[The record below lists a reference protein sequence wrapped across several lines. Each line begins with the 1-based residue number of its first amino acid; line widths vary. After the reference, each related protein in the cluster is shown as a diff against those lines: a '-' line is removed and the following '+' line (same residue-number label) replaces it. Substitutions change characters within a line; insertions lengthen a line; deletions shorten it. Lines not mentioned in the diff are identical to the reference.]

1 MISTYS
7 TLIYTGIPI
16 QVPKSSLF
24 FRILVG
30 GSPTSREAASGLDLL
45 LVSASLWDDPYQPPH
60 PGNHRCR
67 IPPCSV
73 AGGVVTFS
81 GSGTCK
87 KPHNLSS
94 FTSSENFSVQNN
106 YAYTWIMISHISLF
120 MILTKLKIINFLVFN
135 RFFSFPSMDKNKI
148 KGLYW

>member
-1 MISTYS
+1 MISIYS

-45 LVSASLWDDPYQPPH
+45 LVSASLWDDPYHPPH

-73 AGGVVTFS
+73 AGEVVTFS
-81 GSGTCK
+81 GSGTYK
-87 KPHNLSS
+87 KPHYLQS
-94 FTSSENFSVQNN
+94 FTCSSSKNFSVQNN
-106 YAYTWIMISHISLF
+106 YAYTCII
-120 MILTKLKIINFLVFN
+120 ILSRLKIINF
-135 RFFSFPSMDKNKI
+135 
-148 KGLYW
+148 